1 MNTMQ
6 SRTTGAISLGA
17 TGNVQG
23 TYRFFNL
30 HTGEIIVR
38 RKWNE
43 LPIPKEAITRLQDI
57 TYAELDTNYYEDI
70 NDSHYDEPVSDKAE
84 MEQEDKSTT
93 DHNDKILD
101 TVRETHNETSK
112 IPETT
117 NNEVTQEILEESRI
131 EEMLPDEEESN
142 TKDHEYNLRPNRKK
156 ITSFLSYL

>member
-1 MNTMQ
+1 MQ

-23 TYRFFNL
+23 TYRIFNL

-43 LPIPKEAITRLQDI
+43 LPIPKEAIARLQDI
-57 TYAELDTNYYEDI
+57 TYAELDTNHYEDI
-70 NDSHYDEPVSDKAE
+70 DDSYYDEHISDEAE

-93 DHNDKILD
+93 DHDKQILD
-101 TVRETHNETSK
+101 IVRETHNETSE
-112 IPETT
+112 ILETT
-117 NNEVTQEILEESRI
+117 NNEVTQEILEESRV

-142 TKDHEYNLRPNRKK
+142 T
-156 ITSFLSYL
+156 

>member
-1 MNTMQ
+1 MQ

-23 TYRFFNL
+23 TYRIFNL

-43 LPIPKEAITRLQDI
+43 LPIPKEAIARLQDI
-57 TYAELDTNYYEDI
+57 TYAELDTNHYEDI
-70 NDSHYDEPVSDKAE
+70 DDSFYDEHISDEAE

-93 DHNDKILD
+93 DHDKQILD
-101 TVRETHNETSK
+101 IVRETHNETSE
-112 IPETT
+112 ILETT
-117 NNEVTQEILEESRI
+117 NNEVTQEILEESRV

-142 TKDHEYNLRPNRKK
+142 T
-156 ITSFLSYL
+156 

>member
-23 TYRFFNL
+23 TYRIFNL

-43 LPIPKEAITRLQDI
+43 LPIPKEAIARLQDI
-57 TYAELDTNYYEDI
+57 TYAELDTNHYEDI
-70 NDSHYDEPVSDKAE
+70 DDSFYDEHISDEAE

-93 DHNDKILD
+93 DHDKQILD
-101 TVRETHNETSK
+101 IVRETHNETSE
-112 IPETT
+112 ILETT
-117 NNEVTQEILEESRI
+117 NNEVTQEILEESRV

-142 TKDHEYNLRPNRKK
+142 T
-156 ITSFLSYL
+156 

>member
-17 TGNVQG
+17 TGNAQG

-43 LPIPKEAITRLQDI
+43 LPIPKEAIARLQDI
-57 TYAELDTNYYEDI
+57 TYAELDTNHYEDI
-70 NDSHYDEPVSDKAE
+70 DDSYYDEHISDEAE

-93 DHNDKILD
+93 DHDKQILD
-101 TVRETHNETSK
+101 IVRETHNETSE
-112 IPETT
+112 ILETT
-117 NNEVTQEILEESRI
+117 NNEVTQEILEESRV

-142 TKDHEYNLRPNRKK
+142 T
-156 ITSFLSYL
+156 

>member
-1 MNTMQ
+1 MQ

-23 TYRFFNL
+23 TYRIFNL

-57 TYAELDTNYYEDI
+57 TYAELDTNHYEDI
-70 NDSHYDEPVSDKAE
+70 DDSYYDEHISDEAE

-93 DHNDKILD
+93 DHDKQILD
-101 TVRETHNETSK
+101 IVRETHNETSE
-112 IPETT
+112 ILETT
-117 NNEVTQEILEESRI
+117 NNEVTQEILEESRV

-142 TKDHEYNLRPNRKK
+142 T
-156 ITSFLSYL
+156 